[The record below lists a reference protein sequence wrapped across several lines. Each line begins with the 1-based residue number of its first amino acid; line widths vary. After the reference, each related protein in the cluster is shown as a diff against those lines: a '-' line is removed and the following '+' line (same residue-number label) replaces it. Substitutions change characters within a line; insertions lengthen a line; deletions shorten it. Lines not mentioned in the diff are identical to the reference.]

1 MLSRRIPARILE
13 RSVTTGL
20 AGFEESKTGELLCP
34 FILTSFDACLVLG
47 DFVRVCCN
55 FARLAVITTE

>member
-47 DFVRVCCN
+47 
-55 FARLAVITTE
+55 